1 MKVGEHEKVADRGGK
16 NQCKI
21 RKKEEE
27 EEVIPFQSRGKTEI
41 LKYTEYIL

>member
-1 MKVGEHEKVADRGGK
+1 MEVGKHENVADRGGK

-27 EEVIPFQSRGKTEI
+27 EEVISFQSAGKTEI

>member
-1 MKVGEHEKVADRGGK
+1 MKVGEHENVADREGK

-27 EEVIPFQSRGKTEI
+27 EEVTSF
-41 LKYTEYIL
+41 